1 MKKIGVII
9 FADDSHVYLY
19 DDIKISTYL
28 YDPTDKKHK
37 SLFDFVGATFASLN
51 NQLVSIYNGQKNYFI
66 NTGKILYIKEYPPK
80 EQTLYSFD

>member
-19 DDIKISTYL
+19 DDIEISTYL
-28 YDPTDKKHK
+28 YNPNDKKYK
-37 SLFDFVGATFASLN
+37 SLFDFVGTTFASLN

-66 NTGKILYIKEYPPK
+66 NTGKILYIKEYPTK